1 LGLDVLKEFVE
12 KAMDVPENIKKGKQK
27 KLYRETVILDAARNQ
42 SYKDYLYPQMVNLLD
57 KLKKLYD

>member
-1 LGLDVLKEFVE
+1 
-12 KAMDVPENIKKGKQK
+12 MDVPENIKKGKQK